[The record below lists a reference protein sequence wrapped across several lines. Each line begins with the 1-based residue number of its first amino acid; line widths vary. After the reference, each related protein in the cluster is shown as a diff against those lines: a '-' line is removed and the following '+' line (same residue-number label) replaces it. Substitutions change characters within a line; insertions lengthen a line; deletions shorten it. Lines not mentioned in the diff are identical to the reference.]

1 MTKYIVV
8 RRFKDQ
14 DGHIYEVGDS
24 FPRQGKATKKRIDEL
39 ANGKNKYNK
48 VYIKEVPEDKE

>member
-1 MTKYIVV
+1 MTKHVVV

-14 DGHIYEVGDS
+14 DGHIYEVGDTY
-24 FPRQGKATKKRIDEL
+24 PRQGRATKKRIDEL

-48 VYIKEVPEDKE
+48 VYIKEITEEME